1 MTRRVATTT
10 LLVVAAWFMVIPAAF
25 AADAQDEG
33 GSLTTTITQFDEE
46 GERIPAEGVV
56 ITVTDSEGN
65 EVGSGATDAEGIFLL
80 EVDSIGTYEMFLDEA
95 TLPEGV
101 TLRIPDRNPASVR
114 IDNPGQIGRTIF
126 ATDSGQGLSGI
137 NRSGVT
143 MRQVLQLTLEG
154 LKLGLFIG
162 MAAIGLSLIFGTTG
176 LTNFAHGEMVGFG
189 LLMAYFF
196 NVYGLAGA
204 FGFLSGGPAPFGEP
218 VNLMVAAVVAVILGG
233 ALGWL
238 MDWGIFARLRRR
250 GVGLFAQMVIT
261 IGLSLVLRYVFLFA
275 FGGNPRFYR
284 QYTAQSAIDIWILQ
298 ITPKDLLAAGITI
311 IVLVAVGLFMIRS
324 RYGKAMRAVA
334 DNRDLSESSGID
346 VQRVIRVVWTMGG
359 SLAALGGVF
368 IGLSEQVAW
377 NTGFRILL
385 LMFAGVVLGG
395 IGTAFGALVGSVIVG
410 IGIQVS
416 TIWFPTELKN
426 VGALVLLILALVVR
440 PQGILGRKERV
451 G

>member
-1 MTRRVATTT
+1 VATTT

-196 NVYGLAGA
+196 NVYGLTGA